1 MWRKG
6 FIVGIV
12 IVEVFTWSFL
22 ETPLTIA
29 KYAPGEYSSNQE
41 VRDDIDQQFSNYN
54 QRKLGVNFTGAAR
67 STSRYNN
74 RVILYNK
81 TFFFASPLHKIYS
94 NFRILLVTVQT

>member
-1 MWRKG
+1 M
-6 FIVGIV
+6 VL
-12 IVEVFTWSFL
+12 L

-81 TFFFASPLHKIYS
+81 TFDEEGYYSFYFLLLKIS
-94 NFRILLVTVQT
+94 GRLIIEAL